1 MSQGKNPN
9 NKELMTML
17 LANQQVTLM
26 GIATVL
32 RVLKYDGKI
41 PNQCIEAARITRE
54 VLELW
59 NSDILPDSPDLQ

>member
-1 MSQGKNPN
+1 
-9 NKELMTML
+9 ML

-41 PNQCIEAARITRE
+41 PNQCIEAARITRA